1 MFEIQ
6 TQFDGGQWSAENGEP
21 NEFDTEAEAHE
32 MIEQLKRLGDD
43 WSAAEYR
50 VREIVIDRE

>member
-6 TQFDGGQWSAENGEP
+6 TVHSGQWSAEIGEP

-32 MIEQLKRLGDD
+32 TIEQLKRLGDD